1 MTAPLS
7 GNEPLEIEVK
17 SEAEIV
23 RDIALKNSQRESYF
37 EGTVVEKTPAGERR
51 VAGARVHRNGVGTTA
66 GFALTDA
73 RGRFQVRQTPG
84 EYVLYAISENG
95 LAGFAPLAEK
105 ATEVKVIVSPSTTV
119 SGRVVDSSGK
129 PLPGRMVG
137 VALAGGSTLYLKSM
151 YFSYATRTDDQGRFT
166 LKGAPVGSRGHFSV
180 RHQADGS
187 STTPS
192 TIVRFH
198 VPELIPVQ
206 VPDLVV
212 PAEKPVK

>member
-1 MTAPLS
+1 MQECNWPVERRPVPTGVQVPTCPGRYRLTAPLS

-23 RDIALKNSQRESYF
+23 RDIALKNRNASRISRERSL
-37 EGTVVEKTPAGERR
+37 KKHRPA
-51 VAGARVHRNGVGTTA
+51 NGVLQVRECTGMVSA
-66 GFALTDA
+66 RQRDSLSRM

-166 LKGAPVGSRGHFSV
+166 LKGARSAQEDTF
-180 RHQADGS
+180 
-187 STTPS
+187 
-192 TIVRFH
+192 
-198 VPELIPVQ
+198 L
-206 VPDLVV
+206 
-212 PAEKPVK
+212 